1 MDLAQLLN
9 GSSRERAEAVEHLR
23 FAISEFAEM
32 HMQPSLSRANLL
44 LEQLV
49 SVDAAPLTTA
59 ADPLTARERDVS
71 GLIGN
76 GQSNREMASCLVITE
91 ATVEVHV
98 KHIFEKLGFR
108 SRSQVAVWAVE
119 HKLTKPH

>member
-1 MDLAQLLN
+1 
-9 GSSRERAEAVEHLR
+9 LR

-32 HMQPSLSRANLL
+32 HMQPSLDRANLL

-49 SVDAAPLTTA
+49 SVEAARLTTG
-59 ADPLTARERDVS
+59 ADPLTARERDVA

-76 GQSNREMASCLVITE
+76 GQSNREIAACLVITE

-98 KHIFEKLGFR
+98 KHILNKLGFR
-108 SRSQVAVWAVE
+108 SRSQVAVWAVA
-119 HKLTKPH
+119 HKVSKPH

>member
-1 MDLAQLLN
+1 MLRRPEQARSYFRQALEVCQRVRFRPEIALLHMDLAQLLN

-49 SVDAAPLTTA
+49 SVDAAPLKTA
-59 ADPLTARERDVS
+59 
-71 GLIGN
+71 G
-76 GQSNREMASCLVITE
+76 
-91 ATVEVHV
+91 
-98 KHIFEKLGFR
+98 
-108 SRSQVAVWAVE
+108 
-119 HKLTKPH
+119 